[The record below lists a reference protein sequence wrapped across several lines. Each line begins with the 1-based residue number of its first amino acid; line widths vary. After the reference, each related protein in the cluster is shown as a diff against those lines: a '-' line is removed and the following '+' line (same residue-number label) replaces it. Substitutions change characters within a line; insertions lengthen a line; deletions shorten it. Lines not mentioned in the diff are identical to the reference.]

1 MPNYEA
7 RPRPPAKP
15 VVNPVKAAPLPPVR
29 ELKAGM
35 VGMGMIFD
43 ETYRPFFEQ
52 VHATGLYDPRFGVC
66 RVPLV
71 AVASRTGSRAD
82 AYRKA
87 AGDRIA
93 PFASYREPDSIKQL
107 LASDVDFVCVATP
120 DDRHFSAAKLAL
132 QTGKHVLIEK
142 PSVLSLEELDEL
154 DRIARERSLL
164 AKVVY
169 HKLLDPDHKKLR
181 TLVADG
187 ELKHV
192 NTGYCTL
199 MEPKSISGSQ
209 FAEWIVGRN
218 PGTYVAVHYIKLI
231 DFTFGGRLKSVSCTG
246 QRGIVGAADGPT
258 WDSNQLRL
266 IYQYD
271 DGREATFDIHTSWV
285 TPDNFPGYVDQ
296 EVQFRFDNGVWNAHS
311 RKRGVECTVEDR
323 TPLLRKINMNNHYNG
338 TFLEPWG
345 DRSQRGYG
353 IEVLERFVRELAIV
367 EFGGPP
373 EQRLERLEATRNLS
387 YNDISSDRQTVAAVQ
402 AMEAILAKH
411 VAGLPNCIVEVDHAL
426 GGLVL
431 LAPGRAEPEVLYSG
445 KVNP

>member
-1 MPNYEA
+1 MSDFSRQPGTPT
-7 RPRPPAKP
+7 PR
-15 VVNPVKAAPLPPVR
+15 V
-29 ELKAGM
+29 LKAGM

-52 VHATGLYDPRFGVC
+52 AHAAGFYDPRFGVC
-66 RVPLV
+66 EVELA
-71 AVASRTGSRAD
+71 AVASRTGGRAE
-82 AYRKA
+82 AYRKS
-87 AGDRIA
+87 AGNRIG
-93 PFASYREPDSIKQL
+93 PFVSFKEPDSISQL
-107 LASDVDFVCVATP
+107 LKHGVDFVCVATP
-120 DDRHFSAAKLAL
+120 DDRHFAAAKSAILA
-132 QTGKHVLIEK
+132 GKHVLIEK
-142 PSVLSLEELDEL
+142 PSVLTLAELDEL
-154 DRIARERSLL
+154 DRLARDKNVL

-199 MEPKSISGSQ
+199 LEPKSISGGQ
-209 FAEWIVGRN
+209 FAEWIAGRN

-246 QRGIVGAADGPT
+246 QRGLVGPADGPT
-258 WDSNQLRL
+258 WDSTQLRM
-266 IYQYD
+266 IYQYA
-271 DGREATFDIHTSWV
+271 DGREAAFDIHTSWV

-311 RKRGVECTVEDR
+311 RRRGIECTVEER
-323 TPLLRKINMNNHYNG
+323 TPLLRKVHINNHYNG
-338 TFLEPWG
+338 QFLEPWG
-345 DRSQRGYG
+345 ERSQRGYG
-353 IEVLERFVRELAIV
+353 IEVLERFVREVATV
-367 EFGGPP
+367 EFGGPAG
-373 EQRLERLEATRNLS
+373 ERSARLAAARELS
-387 YNDISSDRQTVAAVQ
+387 YNDLSADRQVVAAVQ

-411 VAGLPNCIVEVDHAL
+411 VAGTPNCVVEIDHKL

-431 LAPGRAEPEVLYSG
+431 LAPGKSEPDVLYSG

>member
-1 MPNYEA
+1 MPDLSTNKNKL
-7 RPRPPAKP
+7 R
-15 VVNPVKAAPLPPVR
+15 
-29 ELKAGM
+29 AGM

-52 VHATGLYDPRFGVC
+52 AHACGIYDPRFGLC
-66 RVPLV
+66 ELELA

-82 AYRKA
+82 AYKKSA
-87 AGDRIA
+87 ASRIA
-93 PFASYREPDSIKQL
+93 AFQSFKEPDSIGQL
-107 LASDVDFVCVATP
+107 LKHGVDFVCVATP
-120 DDRHFSAAKLAL
+120 DDRHFSAAKTAL
-132 QTGKHVLIEK
+132 EAGKHVLIEK
-142 PSVLSLEELDEL
+142 PSVLSLTELDEL
-154 DRIARERSLL
+154 EKLARQKNVL

-199 MEPKSISGSQ
+199 LEPKSISGGQ
-209 FAEWIVGRN
+209 FAEWIQGRN

-231 DFTFGGRLKSVSCTG
+231 DFTFGGRLKSVACTG
-246 QRGIVGAADGPT
+246 QRGLVGPATGPS

-266 IYQYD
+266 IYEYA
-271 DGREATFDIHTSWV
+271 DGRQAAFDIHTSWV

-311 RKRGVECTVEDR
+311 RKRGIECTVEDR
-323 TPLLRKINMNNHYNG
+323 TPFQRKININNHYNG
-338 TFLEPWG
+338 VFLEPWNE
-345 DRSQRGYG
+345 RSQRGYG
-353 IEVLERFVRELAIV
+353 LDVLDRFAREVANV

-373 EQRLERLEATRNLS
+373 PNRPNRLSAARQLT

-402 AMEAILAKH
+402 AMEAILDKH
-411 VAGLPNCIVEVDHAL
+411 VAGTPNCVVEVDRKL

-431 LAPGRAEPEVLYSG
+431 LMPGKSEPEVLYAG
-445 KVNP
+445 RVNRS